1 MAIVRDEFQLAWSG
15 EMTGQVE
22 KVLERAEG
30 IIKLVESSML
40 ASRFLHETYRYNP
53 DSDFGTPHFSAE
65 EEALARSGYF
75 VEA

>member
-1 MAIVRDEFQLAWSG
+1 
-15 EMTGQVE
+15 
-22 KVLERAEG
+22 
-30 IIKLVESSML
+30 ML